1 MVNIRFPIVVPDDIT
16 IMDRTQ
22 LINYVT
28 SHTCDEMRPIMID
41 LVYNIDANVKL
52 TQTVRAVEDKVTSAL
67 DSINEALEYLE
78 KVVEEDEA

>member
-1 MVNIRFPIVVPDDIT
+1 MVNIKFPIVVPNDIT

-28 SHTCDEMRPIMID
+28 SHTCDEMRPIRID

-52 TQTVRAVEDKVTSAL
+52 TQTVREVEDKVTSAL
-67 DSINEALEYLE
+67 DSINEALKYIE
-78 KVVEEDEA
+78 KVVEEDET

>member
-1 MVNIRFPIVVPDDIT
+1 MVNIKFPIVVPNDIT

-28 SHTCDEMRPIMID
+28 SHTCDEMRSIMID

-52 TQTVRAVEDKVTSAL
+52 TQTVREVEDKVTSAL
-67 DSINEALEYLE
+67 DSINEALKYIE
-78 KVVEEDEA
+78 KVVEEDET

>member
-1 MVNIRFPIVVPDDIT
+1 MVNINFPIVVPNDIT

-28 SHTCDEMRPIMID
+28 SHTCDEMRSIMID

-52 TQTVRAVEDKVTSAL
+52 TQTVRAVEDKVSSAL

-78 KVVEEDEA
+78 KVVEEDET

>member
-1 MVNIRFPIVVPDDIT
+1 MVNIKFPIVVPNDIT

-28 SHTCDEMRPIMID
+28 SHTCDEMRSIMID

-52 TQTVRAVEDKVTSAL
+52 TQTVREVEDKVTSAL
-67 DSINEALEYLE
+67 DSINEALKYI
-78 KVVEEDEA
+78 

>member
-1 MVNIRFPIVVPDDIT
+1 MVNIKFPIVVPDDIT

>member
-1 MVNIRFPIVVPDDIT
+1 MVNIKFPIVVPNDIT

-28 SHTCDEMRPIMID
+28 SHTCDEMRGIMID

-52 TQTVRAVEDKVTSAL
+52 TQTVRAVEDKVSSAL
-67 DSINEALEYLE
+67 YSINEALEYLE